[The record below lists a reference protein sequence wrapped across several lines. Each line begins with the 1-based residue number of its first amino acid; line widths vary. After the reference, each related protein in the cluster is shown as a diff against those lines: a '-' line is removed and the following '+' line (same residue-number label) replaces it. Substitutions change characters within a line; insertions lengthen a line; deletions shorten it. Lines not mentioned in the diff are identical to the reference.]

1 MPRAEEDVIN
11 DADLLDFA
19 VEWAESNLF
28 RTQVDAFRNKYAY
41 LFEAHLKLSEDS
53 KSGDLPEQSHELY
66 EAFTEYKDLIEALF
80 EEFCTHHKVSMKIFY
95 EAFHAVAEGQCT
107 ALFEEHRHQW
117 FVDMIISW
125 TEYEEF
131 VTRMCD
137 EVKRQRPGRPG
148 K

>member
-1 MPRAEEDVIN
+1 MPRAVEDVIN
-11 DADLLDFA
+11 DADLLDYA

-28 RTQVDAFRNKYAY
+28 KSKVDTFRHKHVSM
-41 LFEAHLKLSEDS
+41 FTAHLTLAGDS

-66 EAFTEYKDLIEALF
+66 EAFTEYKELIEQLF
-80 EEFCTHHKVSMKIFY
+80 EDFCAHHKVSMRTFY

-137 EVKRQRPGRPG
+137 EVKRQRSGRTG